1 MTGIQVNDYVIKT
14 NKSHTIV
21 GKIIKLDLRNYINPI
36 VVRWPERFAVEQ
48 CNSSQLTVVTREDN
62 PEYFI

>member
-14 NKSHTIV
+14 NNSHTMV
-21 GKIIKLDLRNYINPI
+21 GKILKLELRNYINPI
-36 VVRWPERFAVEQ
+36 VVKWPELFAVEH
-48 CNSSQLTVVTREDN
+48 CNSSQLTVVTRKDN